1 MNVQSFLKSALKSS
15 LPTLGA
21 ETITI
26 GGTSI
31 SAIINETESSNELGR
46 GANKDER
53 TLVVQFAA
61 DAYTGS
67 TKSGVTVTARG
78 QTWQISADSP
88 SIRKGQVATTLT
100 LVEPE
105 RRAE

>member
-1 MNVQSFLKSALKSS
+1 MSVQSFLKSALKSS
-15 LPTLGA
+15 LTTLGA

-31 SAIINETESSNELGR
+31 SAVIDETGSSNELGR

-53 TLVVQFAA
+53 TLIVKFAT
-61 DAYTGS
+61 DAYTG
-67 TKSGVTVTARG
+67 TMKSGTAVTARS
-78 QTWQISADSP
+78 QAWQISAEP
-88 SIRKGQVATTLT
+88 ESIRKGQVATTLT